1 MFKKLFGK
9 TKKASSAA
17 QPSEPKT
24 SKPQKAATPSPRLLT
39 AEGWKRLMMKKYR
52 KSS

>member
-1 MFKKLFGK
+1 MLKKLFGK
-9 TKKASSAA
+9 SKKSTSED
-17 QPSEPKT
+17 QPP
-24 SKPQKAATPSPRLLT
+24 KPQKAATPSPRLLT